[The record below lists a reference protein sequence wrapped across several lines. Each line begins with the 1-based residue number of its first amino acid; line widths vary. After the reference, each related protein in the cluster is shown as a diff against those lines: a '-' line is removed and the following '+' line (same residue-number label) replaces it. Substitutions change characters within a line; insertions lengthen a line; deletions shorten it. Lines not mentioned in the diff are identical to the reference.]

1 MEIKTY
7 TLPADWAT
15 ALINDDTS
23 AMDFYEEKPF
33 QEFCAYMLSE
43 HGNNWPL
50 DCSEDAQFMT
60 YHDARRFGVLACDVL
75 DFTFDV
81 TPRGLTQ

>member
-1 MEIKTY
+1 MKIETY
-7 TLPADWAT
+7 TLPAHWAS

-23 AMDFYEEKPF
+23 GMDYYEEKPF
-33 QEFCAYMLSE
+33 QEFCAYMLKQ

-50 DCSEDAQFMT
+50 DCSEDARFMT
-60 YHDARRFGVLACDVL
+60 HHDARRFGVLACDVL

-81 TPRGLTQ
+81 TPRGMTQ

>member
-1 MEIKTY
+1 MLIATY
-7 TLPADWAT
+7 TLPAHWAT
-15 ALINDDTS
+15 ALINDDTTG
-23 AMDFYEEKPF
+23 FEYEDEKPF
-33 QEFCAYMLSE
+33 QEFCAYMLKE

-60 YHDARRFGVLACDVL
+60 HHDARRFGVLACDVL

>member
-1 MEIKTY
+1 MKIETY
-7 TLPADWAT
+7 TLPAYWAT

-23 AMDFYEEKPF
+23 GFEYEDEKPF
-33 QEFCAYMLSE
+33 QAFCAYMLSA

-60 YHDARRFGVLACDVL
+60 HHDARRFGVLACDVL
-75 DFTFDV
+75 NFTFDV
-81 TPRGLTQ
+81 TPRGPTQ

>member
-1 MEIKTY
+1 MLIATY
-7 TLPADWAT
+7 TLPAHWAT

-23 AMDFYEEKPF
+23 HFEYEDKKPF
-33 QEFCAYMLSE
+33 QKFCAYMLSE

-50 DCSEDAQFMT
+50 DCSEETEFMT
-60 YHDARRFGVLACDVL
+60 YHDARRFGVLACAVL

>member
-1 MEIKTY
+1 MKIETY
-7 TLPADWAT
+7 TLPAYWAT

-23 AMDFYEEKPF
+23 HFKYEDEKPF
-33 QEFCAYMLSE
+33 QAFCAYMLSK

-50 DCSEDAQFMT
+50 DCSKEPQFMT

-75 DFTFDV
+75 NYTFDV
-81 TPRGLTQ
+81 TPRGMTQ